1 MRRLLTLSG
10 LLALVATSLAAAV
23 STTLAPAHAA
33 DTLTERWCV
42 DGDPTPCIESFSV
55 NGVPQ
60 VKGGTYRMLMT
71 DIVSSLEFHPEYD
84 NIILFM
90 DPNHPA
96 AVDDELVVV
105 INTGST
111 FVPDRL
117 SGSMNLTDVDVSA
130 TGGAHRV
137 AIAGSPVIWSEGCN
151 GEFPIVCTS
160 ESTNDTVRF
169 ETDIAWMK
177 NRKESTIGQYVGT
190 NAQYNGIF
198 FLEQPDGTHALD
210 TTVGAPHFREDGTT
224 VVVGDITF
232 RLSYAQMRSDMGIP
246 NPETLTPGS
255 LAGTINGGTGGG
267 SFTTWHDPD
276 GGGFFIRA
284 SGFTFSTKR
293 LKVRAARITPTR
305 PTATSAQRVTARR
318 GLVMHTF
325 SSPRGARVTSY
336 VALCRNRAGH
346 RVSATGAWDSR
357 RIVVTNLR
365 RGKAYTCQVAA
376 RSKVGRSY
384 YSNPIRIRARR

>member
-1 MRRLLTLSG
+1 MTNMRRLLTLSG

-23 STTLAPAHAA
+23 STTLAPAQAA
-33 DTLTERWCV
+33 TFTERWCI
-42 DGDPTPCIESFSV
+42 DGDPAPCIESFSV
-55 NGVPQ
+55 DGVPQ
-60 VKGGTYRMLMT
+60 AKGGTYRVLLVPPQ
-71 DIVSSLEFHPEYD
+71 DLGGYQEL
-84 NIILFM
+84 NLIL
-90 DPNHPA
+90 DPDHEAP
-96 AVDDELVVV
+96 VGSEVRVR
-105 INTGST
+105 INTGPT
-111 FVPDRL
+111 FIPDRMFGQMRL
-117 SGSMNLTDVDVSA
+117 QDVDTSQSSGDHLIDIQGRPVTWTLGCDSEEPWPWPCPGPSVDQVLFSA
-130 TGGAHRV
+130 
-137 AIAGSPVIWSEGCN
+137 
-151 GEFPIVCTS
+151 
-160 ESTNDTVRF
+160 
-169 ETDIAWMK
+169 DIAMLDD
-177 NRKESTIGQYVGT
+177 RSESTIGMYVGT
-190 NAQYNGIF
+190 NAIYNGIF
-198 FLEQPDGTHALD
+198 FDEQADGSHAL
-210 TTVGAPHFREDGTT
+210 TTELVSPHFREDGTT

-346 RVSATGAWDSR
+346 RLSATGAWDSR

-384 YSNPIRIRARR
+384 LSNPIRIRARP